1 LSEEYSQS
9 LRDLVDKCLNTDPEI
24 RINIEQILRYPPVRA
39 ELDNILKDLVPLTY
53 NYSTAMRAH
62 MVLEQVIEIQC
73 MLAKSTDDYGLT
85 VTDPS
90 LLRVANTSTSTDF
103 LLQSELRA
111 IQLGLKYIEIQYKE
125 GTYKGYLDKDDQRE
139 GVGIRVWSD
148 GDKDYSEWHLNNIH
162 GCNKVEF
169 ASGNSYWGGF

>member
-1 LSEEYSQS
+1 MARKEPYNEKTNDQLMLAIFSKTREKLSEEYSQS

-39 ELDNILKDLVPLTY
+39 ELDNILKDLIPLTY

-73 MLAKSTDDYGLT
+73 TLAKSTDDYGLT

-90 LLRVANTSTSTDF
+90 LLRVASTSTSTDF
-103 LLQSELRA
+103 LMQSELRA
-111 IQLGLKYIEIQYKE
+111 IQ
-125 GTYKGYLDKDDQRE
+125 
-139 GVGIRVWSD
+139 
-148 GDKDYSEWHLNNIH
+148 
-162 GCNKVEF
+162 
-169 ASGNSYWGGF
+169 